1 MKTVDAPLLTQIAEE
16 FGTPVYVYDAELIR
30 ERVESLRRFDG
41 IRFAQ
46 KASSNTHLLSLM
58 RELGVWV
65 DAVSLGEIER
75 ALRVGY
81 TSEGVH
87 SPIVY
92 TADVL
97 EAATLDTVVEHN
109 IPVNAGS
116 ADMLEQLGRR
126 QQGHAVWL
134 RVNPGFGHGHSR
146 KTNTG
151 GESSKHGI
159 WHERLDEALKHI
171 DQYHLDLVG
180 LHMHIGSG
188 ADFVHLRS
196 VAEAMVKQV
205 KALGR
210 DIRAISCGGGLPI
223 PYRGDEEA
231 IDLDAYFDVWD
242 EARREIE
249 EIVGHSV
256 SLEIEPGRYLSAE
269 AGKMLARV
277 HAVKTSGR
285 NRFVL
290 VDAGFTELVRPAM
303 YGSFHEISI
312 LRDEQE
318 CGGSLQPTVV
328 GGPLCESGDV
338 FTQEEGGVVV
348 ARDLPEARVGD
359 LAVFHDTGAYGAAMA
374 SNYNSKPLSPEV
386 LVDGGSVRLI
396 RRRQTIDDLLALE
409 TEV

>member
-1 MKTVDAPLLTQIAEE
+1 MKTVDAPLLSQIAEQ
-16 FGTPVYVYDAELIR
+16 FGTPSYVYDAVNIR
-30 ERVESLRRFDG
+30 EQVESLRRFDG

-46 KASSNTHLLSLM
+46 KASSNTHLLALM
-58 RELGVWV
+58 LELGVWV

-81 TSEGVH
+81 TSVGEH
-87 SPIVY
+87 SPLVY

-97 EAATLDTVVEHN
+97 DDATLETVVEHN

-126 QQGHAVWL
+126 SRGHRVWL

-171 DQYHLDLVG
+171 DQYDLDLVG

-188 ADFVHLRS
+188 ADFDHLRT
-196 VAEAMVKQV
+196 VADAMVKQV

-210 DIRAISCGGGLPI
+210 DIRSISCGGGLPI
-223 PYRGDEEA
+223 PYRGDEKR
-231 IDLDAYFDVWD
+231 IDLDAYYEVWD
-242 EARREIE
+242 AARREIE
-249 EIVGHSV
+249 EIVGHNV
-256 SLEIEPGRYLSAE
+256 SLEIEPGRYLVAE

-312 LRDEQE
+312 VRDAQE
-318 CGGSLQPTVV
+318 LGGPLQPSVV

-348 ARDLPEARVGD
+348 ARDLPDTRVGD
-359 LAVFHDTGAYGAAMA
+359 LAIFHDAGAYGAAMA

-386 LVDGGSVRLI
+386 LVDAGAVRLI

>member
-65 DAVSLGEIER
+65 DAVSLGEVER

-81 TSEGVH
+81 TSEGAH

-126 QQGHAVWL
+126 KPGHAVWL

-159 WHERLDEALKHI
+159 WHERLNEALKHI
-171 DQYHLDLVG
+171 DQYELDLIG

-196 VAEAMVKQV
+196 VADAMVKQA

-210 DIRAISCGGGLPI
+210 DLRAISCGGGLPI
-223 PYRGDEEA
+223 PYRGDEES

-249 EIVGHSV
+249 EVVGHAV
-256 SLEIEPGRYLSAE
+256 SLEIEPGRYLAAE

-290 VDAGFTELVRPAM
+290 VDAGFTELLRPAM
-303 YGSFHEISI
+303 YGSFHEISV

-318 CGGSLQPTVV
+318 RGGPLQPTVV

-359 LAVFHDTGAYGAAMA
+359 LIVFHDTGAYGAAMA

-386 LVDGGSVRLI
+386 LVDGSRVRLI